1 LCDDTYVTGDLQ
13 SLHETGPGSPLT
25 SGGPGLCRIWRVT
38 HRREAAITAKDFADL
53 AIAEDPFAPCLWI
66 PSEWWGQFLAET
78 DRKPNAIGAVI
89 YRNKTV
95 RDGGPGTDFQ
105 TGSDQGGYRRR

>member
-1 LCDDTYVTGDLQ
+1 M
-13 SLHETGPGSPLT
+13 
-25 SGGPGLCRIWRVT
+25 
-38 HRREAAITAKDFADL
+38 TAKDLADL
-53 AIAEDPFAPCLWI
+53 AIDEDPFAPCLWV
-66 PSEWWGQFLAET
+66 PSEFWQDFLRQT

-95 RDGGPGTDFQ
+95 RDGGPGVDFL